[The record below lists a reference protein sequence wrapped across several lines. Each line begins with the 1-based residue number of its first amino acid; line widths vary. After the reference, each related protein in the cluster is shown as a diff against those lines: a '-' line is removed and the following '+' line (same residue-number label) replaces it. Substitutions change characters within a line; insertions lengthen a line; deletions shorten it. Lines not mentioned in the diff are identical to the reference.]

1 MRGSTDSDVVSSQ
14 GYIPFKRSFVQ
25 ESLNLDV
32 VMKVNKL
39 GVKNSL
45 VNNINA
51 KKKAGT
57 SKPKSKSTVSKE
69 DYAKLKKGWK

>member
-1 MRGSTDSDVVSSQ
+1 LVKERQVLQKKLITNTQVSL
-14 GYIPFKRSFVQ
+14 KHT
-25 ESLNLDV
+25 EAKEDN
-32 VMKVNKL
+32 MKVNKL

-57 SKPKSKSTVSKE
+57 SKPKSKSTVSAK
-69 DYAKLKKGWK
+69 DFKKLKTGKW

>member
-1 MRGSTDSDVVSSQ
+1 MA
-14 GYIPFKRSFVQ
+14 K
-25 ESLNLDV
+25 L
-32 VMKVNKL
+32 NKL

-57 SKPKSKSTVSKE
+57 SKPKSKSSVSKE
-69 DYAKLKKGWK
+69 SYSQLKKGWK

>member
-1 MRGSTDSDVVSSQ
+1 MANARLALLKKLITNTQVSLKHTEAKEDS
-14 GYIPFKRSFVQ
+14 
-25 ESLNLDV
+25 
-32 VMKVNKL
+32 MKVNKL

-57 SKPKSKSTVSKE
+57 SKPKSKSTVSAK
-69 DYAKLKKGWK
+69 DFKKLKTGKW